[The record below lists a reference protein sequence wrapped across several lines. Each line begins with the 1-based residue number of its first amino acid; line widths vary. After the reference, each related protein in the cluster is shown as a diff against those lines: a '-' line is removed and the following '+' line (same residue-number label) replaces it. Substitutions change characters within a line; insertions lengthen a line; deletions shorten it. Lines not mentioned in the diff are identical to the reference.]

1 MRHKRVSAGTFREHL
16 PPSSHAEVVKR
27 TFPEEKSVSSISSAL
42 IVGGGIAGLA
52 TAVALQRAGIRSTVY
67 EASARGDLEVGAC
80 FTIAVNGLDA
90 LDAVGALQP
99 VIGPGHPTNWMG
111 FRNAGGQSLG
121 RVPNG
126 IPRADGITTST
137 FRRADL
143 YRGLAEE
150 AERRGIAFEF
160 GKRLAGYEERES
172 GVVARFTDGSTATA
186 DVLIAADG
194 LRSRIRSQ
202 LDPTAPT
209 PRYSGLLGF
218 GGFAPNPGLEPEP
231 DGAWTFA
238 FGRRAFVGWFV
249 PEREPDQVWWFV
261 NVPSEQPLTAR
272 QVQEVGMERWCDRLV
287 DLFRDDRL
295 PVEAMVRAQG
305 PETLIGIGAQ
315 YDLPAIPTW
324 HRGRV
329 VLVGDA
335 AHAVST
341 SSGQGASIALE
352 SAVTLARCLRDG
364 SSPEAAFAAYEA
376 LRRDRVRR
384 VWELGKR
391 GASSKAAG
399 PLGRFRR
406 DLLLRAG
413 LRFVKPAGAAWLLQH
428 HIEFEA
434 PVTEGLT
441 AAA

>member
-1 MRHKRVSAGTFREHL
+1 M
-16 PPSSHAEVVKR
+16 PSI
-27 TFPEEKSVSSISSAL
+27 TSAL
-42 IVGGGIAGLA
+42 IVGGGIAGPAAAL
-52 TAVALQRAGIRSTVY
+52 ALQRAGIRSTIY
-67 EASARGDLEVGAC
+67 EALPRGNLEVGAC

-90 LDAVGALQP
+90 LDAVGALKP
-99 VIGPGHPTNWMG
+99 VIGLGHPTNWMA
-111 FRNAGGQSLG
+111 FRNADGRFLG
-121 RVPNG
+121 RVPTG
-126 IPRADGITTST
+126 IPRADGTTSST

-143 YRGLAEE
+143 YRGLAGE
-150 AERRGIAFEF
+150 AERRGIAIEF
-160 GKRLAGYEERES
+160 GKRLVDYEESRS
-172 GVVARFTDGSTATA
+172 GVVARFTDGSTAAA

-194 LRSRIRSQ
+194 LRSRTRLR
-202 LDPTAPT
+202 LDATAPA

-218 GGFAPNPGLEPEP
+218 GGFAPNPGLAPEP

-249 PEREPDQVWWFV
+249 PEAQPEQVWWFV
-261 NVPSEQPLTAR
+261 NVPSERPLTAR
-272 QVQEVGMERWCDRLV
+272 EVHEVGMETWCDRLV

-315 YDLPAIPTW
+315 YDLPAIQTW

-341 SSGQGASIALE
+341 SSGQGASMALE

-364 SSPEAAFAAYEA
+364 SSPEAAFTAYQA

-391 GASSKAAG
+391 GAGSKAAG
-399 PLGRFRR
+399 AFGRFRR

-428 HIEFEA
+428 HIDFEA
-434 PVTEGLT
+434 PVGKE
-441 AAA
+441 AAVA